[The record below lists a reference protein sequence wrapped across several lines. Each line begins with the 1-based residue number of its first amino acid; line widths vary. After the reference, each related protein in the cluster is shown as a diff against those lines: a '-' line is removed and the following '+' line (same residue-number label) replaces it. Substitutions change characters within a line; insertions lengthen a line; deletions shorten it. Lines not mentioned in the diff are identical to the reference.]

1 MSVAISTL
9 MFFGRQ
15 IKALVDLT
23 RDERIAA
30 INGLSPAVGATIAYT
45 TRREQGFDR
54 DLGEEKKLH
63 DLWFDASAKVSPYDR
78 ELAMVCR
85 EKCRY
90 WLEFDHYK
98 QADVAELG
106 IELNKISARLEDL
119 KHQ

>member
-54 DLGEEKKLH
+54 DLGEEKNCMISGLMLLQKSALMIESL
-63 DLWFDASAKVSPYDR
+63 LWSVGKNLVT
-78 ELAMVCR
+78 
-85 EKCRY
+85 
-90 WLEFDHYK
+90 
-98 QADVAELG
+98 G
-106 IELNKISARLEDL
+106 
-119 KHQ
+119 